1 MKQTNKE
8 ERFDP
13 ATMFIL
19 PENKGD
25 DMLLQVEKMPEML
38 ATVDENFSRAEFLF
52 SCQRLAKF
60 LREKDCL
67 NLDGSD
73 AYIEHITTSLIGLKA
88 DNSRKG
94 IFNTLNEFYGEELK
108 VYGSPAQHMFESLFS
123 YCIENKLW
131 ETIKNGPWSWP
142 LFGLVSFVIK
152 PTIAFNVLEKH
163 WKYDNEMKKRL
174 HELLEVRSVFRKALD
189 GYEKWLGN
197 PAKTE
202 GKEHLIAAALL
213 TENNKYFILSS
224 DTWSTDKTMKMLDNM
239 IYLGQHPSENCAADF
254 SEVLQYIEM
263 LGTYQ
268 AVDIPQSKRPIVRI
282 AEEDCVNFMAQALH
296 YYTACY
302 SIRKA
307 SDTIDEK
314 YKDFYPEG
322 KDAVT
327 YLAIKVATALSEL
340 TETHN
345 AEVIKRQE
353 ERKRQEEEERKAK
366 EEEMRK
372 VKEKIKARHVKFE
385 EEGFKLFSENNTYE
399 KWIKESNGQEVNRF
413 FIKATTPSDR
423 LSFFKGLEEL
433 GLSNG
438 KVRNTKNPAG
448 VLRYIKLGDEEIG
461 TDTLVEKAVGRV
473 YRMSSPL
480 TRRETLDITDTLFT
494 LASDKVFFSLEDLEK
509 AADRIKPAGITL
521 SDIRGLIKMMRDR
534 GMIGQVKT
542 KKKGAKI
549 FALTV
554 EGMVIARNR
563 VDTKY
568 PLIHLPWSDA
578 VGEIVNERAGKA
590 DILEVVSIP
599 IKNID
604 AMIDGKASKFLG
616 KYYVTEL

>member
-8 ERFDP
+8 ERFNP
-13 ATMFIL
+13 ETMFIL

-73 AYIEHITTSLIGLKA
+73 AYIEHITTSLIGMKA
-88 DNSRKG
+88 DNSRKST
-94 IFNTLNEFYGEELK
+94 FDALNSAYGEELR
-108 VYGSPAQHMFESLFS
+108 VYGHPSQRMFESLFS

-131 ETIKNGPWSWP
+131 ETILSGPWSWP
-142 LFGLVSFVIK
+142 LFGLVSFIIK

-163 WKYDNEMKKRL
+163 WKYDNGMKERLPYIMSVKGNFKR
-174 HELLEVRSVFRKALD
+174 ALD
-189 GYEKWLGN
+189 EYDKWLGRS
-197 PAKTE
+197 ATFS
-202 GKEHLIAAALL
+202 GKEHLIATTLL
-213 TENNKYFILSS
+213 KENGVHFILSH
-224 DTWSTDKTMKMLDNM
+224 DDWTTDKTMGLLDSM
-239 IYLGQHPSENCAADF
+239 IYLGQHHNENCAANF
-254 SEVLQYIEM
+254 SDVLQYME
-263 LGTYQ
+263 LLSTYQ
-268 AVDIPQSKRPIVRI
+268 ADVPQTKRPIVRI
-282 AEEDCVNFMAQALH
+282 SEEDCINFMTQALH

-302 SIRKA
+302 AIRKA
-307 SDTIDEK
+307 SDVMDEK

-353 ERKRQEEEERKAK
+353 ERQKKEEEERKAK
-366 EEEMRK
+366 EEEMKK
-372 VKEKIKARHVKFE
+372 VKEKIKARHIKFQ

-448 VLRYIKLGDEEIG
+448 VLRHIRLGDEEIG
-461 TDTLVEKAVGRV
+461 TDTLVEEAVDRV

-480 TRRETLDITDTLFT
+480 TRKETLDITDTLFT

-542 KKKGAKI
+542 KRKGTKI
-549 FALTV
+549 FALTA

-563 VDTKY
+563 ADTKY

-578 VGEIVNERAGKA
+578 VGEVVNEKAGKA
-590 DILEVVSIP
+590 DILEVVSTT

-616 KYYVTEL
+616 KYYVTEI